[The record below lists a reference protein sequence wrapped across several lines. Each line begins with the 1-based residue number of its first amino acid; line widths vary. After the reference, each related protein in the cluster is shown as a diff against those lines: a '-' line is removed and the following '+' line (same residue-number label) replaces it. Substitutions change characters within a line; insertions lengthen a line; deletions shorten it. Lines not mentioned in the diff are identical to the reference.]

1 MGEIKLTK
9 SQRELY
15 LSWIKDFRAVLTSM
29 NSVID
34 ELLSTRMQALA
45 LELGINIEDGDWRFD
60 AQALSFR
67 KVKETPASPNPTE
80 EIKDAEIV
88 DDPEVP
94 HAPARY

>member
-34 ELLSTRMQALA
+34 EVLSIRMQALA

-60 AQALSFR
+60 SQALSFR
-67 KVKETPASPNPTE
+67 KVKKTPASPNPTE

-94 HAPARY
+94 HATA

>member
-1 MGEIKLTK
+1 MDEIKLTK
-9 SQRELY
+9 SQGGLY
-15 LSWIKDFRAVLTSM
+15 LSWIKDFRAVLISM

-34 ELLSTRMQALA
+34 EVLSIRVQALA

-60 AQALSFR
+60 SQALSFR
-67 KVKETPASPNPTE
+67 KVKKTPASPNPTE

-94 HAPARY
+94 HATA

>member
-15 LSWIKDFRAVLTSM
+15 LSWIKDFRAVLISM

-34 ELLSTRMQALA
+34 EVLSIRVQALA

-60 AQALSFR
+60 SQALSFR
-67 KVKETPASPNPTE
+67 KVKKTPASPNPTE

-94 HAPARY
+94 HATA